1 MGRKIQYGTTFYYLF
16 RKWWVVNWN
25 DTDKLWIC
33 QDSYRNIRFFS
44 TKEIQEIL
52 SESNCQIHK
61 SML

>member
-52 SESNCQIHK
+52 SESN
-61 SML
+61 